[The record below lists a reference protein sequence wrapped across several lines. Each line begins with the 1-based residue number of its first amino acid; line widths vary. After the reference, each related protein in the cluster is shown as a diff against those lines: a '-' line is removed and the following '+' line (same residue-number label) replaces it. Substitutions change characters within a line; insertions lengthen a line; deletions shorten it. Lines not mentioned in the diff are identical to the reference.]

1 MNVQRLSAPKY
12 AKQSNS
18 SLPKLY
24 KYLQWDYAI
33 ELLDRSSLYFSNP
46 RDWNDRYERKVL
58 EGKYAVDNKKS
69 MDYPLKDKVFATCFT
84 SEYSCEAQWKM
95 YLHDNAR
102 KNNIAVEIEFD
113 REKLFAE
120 LMLHHKDLY
129 YGEVVYYPQNCFRSF
144 VEKCLGTK
152 AGMKALKAMNPLS
165 PNTLGTLL
173 RPLLFKRMAYSYEK
187 EWRLFITEE
196 LLSKNNRLY
205 VPNLIECIDCV
216 IVDFSKLSDSD
227 KEKKKAQ
234 LQKYVPENKI
244 RETKLF
250 QQNDNIIR
258 FKFNS

>member
-12 AKQSNS
+12 TKQGSGS
-18 SLPKLY
+18 VPKLY

-33 ELLDRSSLYFSNP
+33 ELLERSSLYFSNP

-58 EGKYAVDNKKS
+58 EGRYTIDNRKS
-69 MDYPLKDKVFATCFT
+69 IAYPLKDKVFATCFT

-95 YLHDNAR
+95 YLHDNTK

-120 LMLHHKDLY
+120 LMQHHKDLY
-129 YGEVVYYPQNCFRSF
+129 FGEVVYYPQNSFRFF
-144 VEKCLGTK
+144 VEKSLGTK
-152 AGMKALKAMNPLS
+152 VGMKALKARNPLS
-165 PNTLGTLL
+165 SNVLGTLL

-196 LLSKNNRLY
+196 LLTKNNRLY

-216 IVDFSKLSDSD
+216 IVDFSKLSDGD
-227 KEKKKAQ
+227 KEKKKTQ
-234 LQKYVPENKI
+234 LLKYIPENKI

-250 QQNDNIIR
+250 QQNDNVIK